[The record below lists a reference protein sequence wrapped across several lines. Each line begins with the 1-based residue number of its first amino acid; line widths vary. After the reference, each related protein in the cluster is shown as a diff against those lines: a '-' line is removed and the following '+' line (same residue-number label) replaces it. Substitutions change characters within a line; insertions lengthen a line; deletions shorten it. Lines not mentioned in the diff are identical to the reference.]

1 MQPPP
6 DPDANVYDELY
17 DDYDDPDVPE
27 DYVAD
32 MYDELYDEYEGNEVY
47 REDDESRERVDPS
60 QPQEVGQNLSY
71 QNMGQNIGA
80 MAAGAAAA
88 AAGAGATA
96 TSPTDSIS
104 SRDRLG

>member
-32 MYDELYDEYEGNEVY
+32 MYDELYDDYEGNEVY
-47 REDDESRERVDPS
+47 REDESRERVDPS
-60 QPQEVGQNLSY
+60 QPEEVGQTQNLNY
-71 QNMGQNIGA
+71 QNMGLNIGA
-80 MAAGAAAA
+80 ITAAAGAAAPSGGGLFGGSA
-88 AAGAGATA
+88 
-96 TSPTDSIS
+96 P
-104 SRDRLG
+104 